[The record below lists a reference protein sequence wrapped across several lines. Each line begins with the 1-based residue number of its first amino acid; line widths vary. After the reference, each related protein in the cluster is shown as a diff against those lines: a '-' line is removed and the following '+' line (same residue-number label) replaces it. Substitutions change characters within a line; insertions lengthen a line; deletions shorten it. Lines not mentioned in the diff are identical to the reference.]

1 MYVIYPCD
9 ELVSGLIAR
18 EHSPLEQDQNPQRR
32 GVGNRHQNL
41 NLVQEEEDHPDFLS
55 TRSRNLLPGS
65 REDKLFPSTLSTPP
79 PVEAWLP
86 KKSAE
91 IEKIRPDPVRPP
103 RAGRNSANI
112 HSTDQSDIAP
122 APGTPP
128 TSTKRQKPKR
138 SVSFTAAFRS
148 RSKSK
153 DKDKPETN
161 TGFFSNGGASGS
173 SNSLSKVTPTPTQL
187 VPKPGFFGSGSWKFG
202 SKDKQQIST
211 DNNPP
216 PQQNAIS
223 CSTLLRKRG
232 GNLSVPRITFALE
245 EEDHTFANYR
255 GQNFHTPTTPAP
267 GAVAT
272 PNLKSG
278 GGLLTKRPPLP
289 KLALTSNNSTQN
301 HITGPATAAAT
312 TTTPPFP
319 PAPTSA
325 PSSRGGSVPRS
336 LILSASNN
344 STCPPGGAVSRERT
358 PQQQQKEATPW
369 INSRTKNSPFT
380 REAISAPQNLNRMA
394 GLNGGG
400 GSMSGSLMTLGVG
413 ASGHG
418 GHSVAYAAAS
428 GGAVLDA
435 NSFKDCA
442 HPSMNENLKAHNA
455 LSFQVIRIVS
465 DFTQQLS
472 QLHEQHA
479 VQLQMLVENFRK
491 RNAELRKEK
500 PPGSSALF
508 QIWETLL
515 QEVEIDSQV
524 HSDISGSF
532 GRQIARPL
540 LEKTFCLKI
549 QSRKV
554 FAHRESFETVLSKAE
569 SLLASAYRDY
579 NDACLQH
586 IQGGNNAT
594 LANYYDAHNA
604 YVQQLK
610 GTNAMYRE
618 YHNETLPALLQELE
632 EVYVDLVNTLSESI
646 LLGSEIVSGRAQE
659 SNRRYETLASVC
671 RNVNGGQDLK
681 EYVKGMVIPAA
692 PPPAKHCFQLPLP
705 IIQASESGDPQDLS
719 HVPILK
725 EEVIMERQAA
735 VSARNRL
742 EGLRKEIA
750 SMESEMKQLQDSMD
764 TLIRM
769 QERSLDS
776 NLWNKANELQEEIS
790 MKRFDLRVAQMHYA
804 ALKSQKELYAP
815 SSSSA
820 GGRSGEAMPSS
831 SKSSNSASRANAM
844 VEGAGGGGDDS
855 AGYGPGGKGGSDR
868 KFPGAGSGTGMKSKW
883 LKAFKSLKSTPEKE
897 PEKPPIPIEVLPSR
911 KPQFQMFTAV
921 NAIMA
926 LRKNGKEKDSKEPFQ
941 IFENHIF
948 QEYTYKKITPCDIC
962 SQILRGHTR
971 QGLRCRMCKMNVH
984 LDCQEKVGKCQPKTR
999 LLRRQR
1005 STSELETRLTQL
1017 AEQQQTDDDPDGA
1030 NDFDSTYQVLKEAN
1044 VLKKPGGG
1052 GGGGGGSSGSG
1063 SGNGLHGSN
1072 QTLHSQHEMTP
1083 ARIGRSNPSVNV
1095 ISGGS
1100 SAHSGPS
1107 TPVHPSVA
1115 AASASGGISAS
1126 ALSQRRDSYLSR
1138 KSISAD
1144 AEGSSSARQNLI
1156 NFPPR
1161 SVSLTASPMPH
1172 SPRRRKLDLRMKSF
1186 SLDSPES
1193 TEHAQRRRFAHAGS
1207 QSSTSHSQSLSRG
1220 PGPSAGYANGGGSG
1234 GTLNNRNLI
1243 IGNGMVH
1250 SNSASSSN
1258 NYAQSSADFYAQT
1271 PFASLNHFAPS
1282 SPVHNRRALLSARN
1296 VRMSSVELPD
1306 ENDKSISSA
1315 STSPS
1320 PSPLKPH
1327 RLLPTNLYVC
1337 LYMFKARHPDELDLK
1352 AGNRVTVVDTTDPDW
1367 WQGKCMGRVGYFPSK
1382 YVTKLHTGEKPLQV
1396 THNLQVTDGADNG
1409 LKLLRD
1415 QIVIQIGEE
1424 LDGMVTIR
1432 NGDNKQGI
1440 CPVKYLQE
1448 V

>member
-532 GRQIARPL
+532 GRQ
-540 LEKTFCLKI
+540 
-549 QSRKV
+549 
-554 FAHRESFETVLSKAE
+554 
-569 SLLASAYRDY
+569 AYRDY

-897 PEKPPIPIEVLPSR
+897 PEK
-911 KPQFQMFTAV
+911 
-921 NAIMA
+921 
-926 LRKNGKEKDSKEPFQ
+926 KNGKEKDSKEPFQ

-962 SQILRGHTR
+962 SQILR
-971 QGLRCRMCKMNVH
+971 
-984 LDCQEKVGKCQPKTR
+984 D
-999 LLRRQR
+999 
-1005 STSELETRLTQL
+1005 
-1017 AEQQQTDDDPDGA
+1017 
-1030 NDFDSTYQVLKEAN
+1030 DFDSTYQVLKEAN

-1320 PSPLKPH
+1320 PSP
-1327 RLLPTNLYVC
+1327 
-1337 LYMFKARHPDELDLK
+1337 
-1352 AGNRVTVVDTTDPDW
+1352 
-1367 WQGKCMGRVGYFPSK
+1367 
-1382 YVTKLHTGEKPLQV
+1382 
-1396 THNLQVTDGADNG
+1396 
-1409 LKLLRD
+1409 
-1415 QIVIQIGEE
+1415 IVIQIGEE